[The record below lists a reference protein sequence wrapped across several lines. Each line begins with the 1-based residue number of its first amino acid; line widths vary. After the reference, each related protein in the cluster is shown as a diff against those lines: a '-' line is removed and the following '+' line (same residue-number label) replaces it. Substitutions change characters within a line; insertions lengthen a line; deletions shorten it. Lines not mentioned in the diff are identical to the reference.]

1 MHEILHHYAEMMTD
15 PAHTLVEL
23 TFILVVDVLFLG
35 LLWPLAKRAV
45 NKRVNDE
52 HKVLDQEHGVEHD

>member
-1 MHEILHHYAEMMTD
+1 MGEILHHYTEMITD

-23 TFILVVDVLFLG
+23 TFILVVDVIFLG

-45 NKRVNDE
+45 NKRVNAE
-52 HKVLDQEHGVEHD
+52 HKVLDQEHGIKHD

>member
-1 MHEILHHYAEMMTD
+1 MGEIWHHYAEMMTD

-23 TFILVVDVLFLG
+23 TFILMVDVLFLG

-45 NKRVNDE
+45 NKRVNAE
-52 HKVLDQEHGVEHD
+52 HKVLDAEHGIEHD

>member
-1 MHEILHHYAEMMTD
+1 MHEILSHYGEMMTD

-35 LLWPLAKRAV
+35 LLWPLAKKAV
-45 NKRVNDE
+45 NKRVEAE
-52 HKVLDQEHGVEHD
+52 HKTLDKEHGVDEH